1 MSAKSAINREIFG
14 PRDEKMVASAQVKR
28 RTKKK
33 IPFLATGGLG
43 DYRTFI
49 CVSVTNEKPAQ
60 LYITKVKQFEGSSSF
75 AKRSQWTADQL
86 RQVNGIDPNR
96 DCPEFDLV
104 FDGGSDQWQASS
116 SVEKSLF
123 IQVLH
128 RYCQK
133 HCKGRKPEFIN
144 CPSKLLGDGQ
154 SVCSVVFRCK
164 IFLNRLR
171 NVMVSSR
178 GHHPFEGT
186 SSLQA
191 KADGVGGAVQ
201 RASQA
206 LNERG
211 ERLGRAEEKTVDMM
225 NSSQQLADAAQKLAM
240 KYST

>member
-60 LYITKVKQFEGSSSF
+60 LYITK
-75 AKRSQWTADQL
+75 
-86 RQVNGIDPNR
+86 

-144 CPSKLLGDGQ
+144 CPSKLLG
-154 SVCSVVFRCK
+154 
-164 IFLNRLR
+164 
-171 NVMVSSR
+171 
-178 GHHPFEGT
+178 GT
-186 SSLQA
+186 SLLQA

-225 NSSQQLADAAQKLAM
+225 NSSQQLADTAQKVGGEEGGRGQGQIHR
-240 KYST
+240 